1 MFEHHP
7 EHRAAVEA
15 ALAECHA
22 ARDAFL
28 PLQAV
33 CTALRK
39 EIATHQQSAQEA
51 EAEAARLRAEN
62 KGLLRSFT
70 SHLSPKCRELKAQE
84 RAAYTLAEDWR
95 ELASEL
101 EKGLD
106 EADEDA
112 SEQWYRV
119 VIAQNGLREC
129 YSQALIEVG
138 LSQLPPALKLGL
150 QLQADCLA
158 SKGQHASWRLFDES
172 SLDAAWR
179 ELAPKLLAQC
189 KQAVDIPDEAIRAGL
204 QVADRGCVP
213 ELTPAQMHVRRYER
227 EKAAEAEAAQA

>member
-1 MFEHHP
+1 MLTHHP
-7 EHRAAVEA
+7 EHRATVEA

-39 EIATHQQSAQEA
+39 EIAAHQQSAQEA
-51 EAEAARLRAEN
+51 EADAARLRAEN

-70 SHLSPKCRELKAQE
+70 NNLSPKCRELKAQE

-95 ELASEL
+95 ELATEL
-101 EKGLD
+101 ASGLD

-112 SEQWYRV
+112 SLQWSRV
-119 VIAQNGLREC
+119 EGAQERLQQC
-129 YSQALIEVG
+129 YSAALIEIG
-138 LSQLPPALKLGL
+138 LSQLPPALLLGF
-150 QLQADCLA
+150 QLHGNHL
-158 SKGQHASWRLFDES
+158 GQQGQTAPWRLFDGSGLE
-172 SLDAAWR
+172 AAWR

-189 KQAVDIPDEAIRAGL
+189 KQPVSLPDDAISAGL
-204 QVADRGCVP
+204 QAIDRGCVP
-213 ELTPAQMHVRRYER
+213 HITPAQLHVRRRER
-227 EKAAEAEAAQA
+227 QTAQAAQA

>member
-28 PLQAV
+28 PLQTV

-51 EAEAARLRAEN
+51 ENEAARLRAEN

-70 SHLSPKCRELKAQE
+70 NHLIPKCRELKAQE

-106 EADEDA
+106 DADEDA
-112 SEQWYRV
+112 SEQWCRV
-119 VIAQNGLREC
+119 VSAQDRLRDC
-129 YSQALIEVG
+129 YSNALIEIG
-138 LSQLPPALKLGL
+138 LSQLPPALKLGF
-150 QLQADCLA
+150 QLQADCLE
-158 SKGQHASWRLFDES
+158 SEGRHATWRLFDGS

-179 ELAPKLLAQC
+179 ELGPKLLAQC
-189 KQAVDIPDEAIRAGL
+189 KEVVGIPDAAIGAGL
-204 QVADRGCVP
+204 QPVDRGCVP
-213 ELTPAQMHVRRYER
+213 YFSPAQLHVRRYER
-227 EKAAEAEAAQA
+227 EKAAEAEAALA